1 MLQQVTPMSIKFA
14 LRKIIA
20 RKNVE
25 RADKGLRPLS
35 QTEIATGS
43 KVSQSVV
50 STLLNGKS
58 SRIDFDTINGLCRFL
73 NVTPGDLFDY
83 IPDQSE

>member
-1 MLQQVTPMSIKFA
+1 MYSQVTSMSVKFA

-20 RKNVE
+20 RKNME
-25 RADKGLRPLS
+25 RAEAGRPALT
-35 QTEIATGS
+35 QTEIAAGS

-58 SRIDFDTINGLCRFL
+58 RRIDFDTINGLCSFL
-73 NVTPGDLFDY
+73 NVTPGDLFDF
-83 IPDQSE
+83 IPDENN